1 MNTEL
6 RKMDFSKRIESA
18 EARRY
23 AAQEARKDPSRPAEA
38 VFGSGKDSKAQAVID
53 SAQIQEKLG
62 IRNQQEL
69 VEAIEY
75 SERNLVR
82 LKEALARCEDT
93 KIYYEDKRR
102 SCEQTELVKISK
114 QISALE
120 KEQERINATID
131 SREKEYLELQRA
143 LYGRNICEGISRG
156 DYKKEINYSELFKRH
171 RMKIDYEHEEIGIEK
186 DR

>member
-1 MNTEL
+1 M
-6 RKMDFSKRIESA
+6 
-18 EARRY
+18 
-23 AAQEARKDPSRPAEA
+23 
-38 VFGSGKDSKAQAVID
+38 
-53 SAQIQEKLG
+53 
-62 IRNQQEL
+62 

-93 KIYYEDKRR
+93 KIYYEDKTS

-120 KEQERINATID
+120 KEQERINEIID
-131 SREKEYLELQRA
+131 SREKEYLELQRT
-143 LYGRNICEGISRG
+143 LYGKNIFEGIYR
-156 DYKKEINYSELFKRH
+156 DEFKKEINYSELFERH
-171 RMKIDYEHEEIGIEK
+171 RMKIDYEHKEIGIEK

>member
-1 MNTEL
+1 MDTEL

-23 AAQEARKDPSRPAEA
+23 AAKESRKDSSKPAEA
-38 VFGSGKDSKAQAVID
+38 VFGSGKDGKAQAIID

-82 LKEALARCEDT
+82 LKEAFARCEDK
-93 KIYYEDKRR
+93 KIYYEDKRH

-114 QISALE
+114 QISVLE
-120 KEQERINATID
+120 KEQERINEIID

-143 LYGRNICEGISRG
+143 LYGRNICEGIYQDEYR
-156 DYKKEINYSELFKRH
+156 KTINYNELFERH
-171 RMKIDYEHEEIGIEK
+171 KIQIDYEHEDI
-186 DR
+186 